1 MASVSVAAQML
12 PPERKHENDEQ
23 LEVLGM
29 RVCPKEPGGAVGRA
43 SRLQLAQSQK
53 VLLGS
58 AVHAAHC
65 PELPSAPHS
74 RHHRCSVS
82 TIIGVWSEL
91 LMTFKVLTYYV

>member
-1 MASVSVAAQML
+1 
-12 PPERKHENDEQ
+12 
-23 LEVLGM
+23 M
-29 RVCPKEPGGAVGRA
+29 RACPKEPGGSVGRA

-91 LMTFKVLTYYV
+91 LGTCKVLRTSATLGQVRLDLTECIHMPLGQNPRP

>member
-1 MASVSVAAQML
+1 
-12 PPERKHENDEQ
+12 
-23 LEVLGM
+23 M

-65 PELPSAPHS
+65 PELPSAPPS

-91 LMTFKVLTYYV
+91 LRTFKAFRGQPPRPVCHWQDLPWVLLDLSWPTST